1 MQRRLL
7 GSAGASGAVLLG
19 GRLVFL
25 PQQDEAHK
33 ALKRDITVD
42 WRTASADE
50 EESGRVKERML
61 QLPPPEAAA
70 EALRRRGF
78 SILHGVLAEAQ
89 LGRET
94 QQGIAQASRLVDA
107 GAVGAL
113 VGTMAATLLP
123 TVHNNDAYFRQALG
137 AQMGERAAAHAFAAL
152 PEPSLLGCSQAAA
165 KLSALASRHWH
176 GAAPA
181 LPPMRALTLAEG
193 ESDEDGISEED
204 SFDVL
209 ARTLAHARETMQAA
223 ADTLRGDG
231 DGDGDGDSVVR
242 YTDAAGG
249 EVHEGGGRAGEAML
263 AGVSPGSA
271 VLRAWNAVL
280 LTAAAQWT
288 SILDAVC
295 AREHRVLRR
304 HSVTLLVPERPEEE
318 EGGQLLGTGAGASH
332 LPPWAEQGVSW
343 IRRAASWPREGPIE
357 GLSVLLPLPPP
368 ADSNA
373 SPPVAWARG
382 GGLQELEQR
391 QPEEEEPCLVVELLL
406 PGMPWESSTP
416 AVRIELTAGS
426 ALVIDGRTRWRMVK
440 DVAQAGG
447 GCCCVVYE
455 YRPAAALGVAGL
467 PFRMAEAAAVSTRAA
482 FALALGP
489 PHSLRIDS
497 AGGDSRLD

>member
-1 MQRRLL
+1 MAFVGAVPRARWPCRGSISSQHTHDPSVMQRRLL

-78 SILHGVLAEAQ
+78 AILHGVLAEAQ

-165 KLSALASRHWH
+165 KLSALALRHWP

-181 LPPMRALTLAEG
+181 LR
-193 ESDEDGISEED
+193 
-204 SFDVL
+204 
-209 ARTLAHARETMQAA
+209 
-223 ADTLRGDG
+223 
-231 DGDGDGDSVVR
+231 
-242 YTDAAGG
+242 
-249 EVHEGGGRAGEAML
+249 
-263 AGVSPGSA
+263 
-271 VLRAWNAVL
+271 
-280 LTAAAQWT
+280 
-288 SILDAVC
+288 
-295 AREHRVLRR
+295 
-304 HSVTLLVPERPEEE
+304 
-318 EGGQLLGTGAGASH
+318 
-332 LPPWAEQGVSW
+332 
-343 IRRAASWPREGPIE
+343 
-357 GLSVLLPLPPP
+357 
-368 ADSNA
+368 
-373 SPPVAWARG
+373 
-382 GGLQELEQR
+382 
-391 QPEEEEPCLVVELLL
+391 
-406 PGMPWESSTP
+406 
-416 AVRIELTAGS
+416 
-426 ALVIDGRTRWRMVK
+426 
-440 DVAQAGG
+440 
-447 GCCCVVYE
+447 
-455 YRPAAALGVAGL
+455 
-467 PFRMAEAAAVSTRAA
+467 
-482 FALALGP
+482 
-489 PHSLRIDS
+489 
-497 AGGDSRLD
+497 